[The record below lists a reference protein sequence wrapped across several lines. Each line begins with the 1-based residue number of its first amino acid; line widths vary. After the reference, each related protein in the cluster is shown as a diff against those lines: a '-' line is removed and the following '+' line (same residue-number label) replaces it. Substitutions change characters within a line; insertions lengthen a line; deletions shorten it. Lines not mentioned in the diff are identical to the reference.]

1 MIRFLAEEFKDL
13 RIDGAEA
20 QCRAETL
27 FSAIRCRY
35 KTPDALYISD
45 DSLLEM
51 IEEYIFQAMKT
62 QAISDKQFSQT
73 TSLAS

>member
-1 MIRFLAEEFKDL
+1 MIRMLAEEYRDL
-13 RIDGAEA
+13 NITDSKS
-20 QCRAETL
+20 RAETL

-45 DSLLEM
+45 ESLLEM
-51 IEEYIFQAMKT
+51 IEEYIFQAMKA
-62 QAISDKQFSQT
+62 QAISSKQFSQT